1 MANDMK
7 LQFNIGATFSELK
20 AAVTQAKAEIK
31 SLVDTV
37 KKAGQDV
44 KVKVSLDITG
54 LNTDIQHLKTTIRTA
69 LQGSATEKIKVK
81 IEADAAAIKADIAA
95 IKPQI
100 QSTLTALGHTI
111 KIGIDL
117 PLLQAQ
123 ITQAKTLLSSLITPI
138 QPLGLNINLA
148 SFVNQVRAAEH
159 YLKEAIKRMSQAGS
173 NIRLSINVDSM
184 STGLIAA
191 LNNLKMEVE
200 RLRLAMRSGQGG
212 GSGGGGAPSVIGGV
226 GRFRN
231 VATTVITVLGISQLV
246 QASDSAA
253 LLTAR
258 LKDLLGTEKE
268 VAETKERLFIAAQ
281 KLQVG
286 YEDMTKSAARLIP
299 SMHNMG
305 KTTDEAIKLSEILMT
320 TAKLSGATTQ
330 EASNSAVQ
338 FSQALGSGVLQGD
351 ELRSIL
357 ENNQALARALAG
369 ALKLPDSDMKVTI
382 GMLRKLGKEGK
393 ITSEVMANAL
403 LKSYDSIMA
412 KVDQL
417 PNTFS
422 GAWTRIKNTVFS
434 VVDDLNQQE
443 VFTGAIDGLNN
454 FSNKI
459 QELGKDGTIQEWAI
473 GVFGSVGNAFSQLT
487 GLIGDVFR
495 QITSLWSDL
504 TGSVEQ
510 ETGLQITALDVLKG
524 VINAVA
530 LAFVAARTV
539 ISGAITLLKQ
549 TVREVLFFIVDK
561 FIWLDNS
568 IAIAS
573 VNIETSLL
581 TIISLLNTVWE
592 IAKKAFVLDFSG
604 AKKAWED
611 GTAELVKILE
621 DRAAKIIAIERK
633 EKSEN
638 TALAESKQQTREQTE
653 NDLANAGL
661 KAAAD
666 AKAILLPPA
675 KEPKKKADNKASQTL
690 TDRVEVG
697 SGRGD
702 KSGKDI
708 LESQQKELAAQLKNL
723 EAEYKN
729 GDIKMRKY
737 YADKGRLIAQIHQ
750 LEIDYL
756 NKQSSAAKGKDK
768 EEIDAKLKAVTAEK
782 ASELNINK
790 MDLKK
795 AIADA
800 EKERISIKADID
812 TAAFEALNNKFDVKD
827 KEIEAKYKEKLK
839 KFEEYAML
847 TLSVYDETTGEMID
861 NTAALEAIAKESKVV
876 DGLINSEKAKNN
888 LDRIQEEIKTFI
900 DLQANKVKSFED
912 KRKAGKITNTEAK
925 TETDIVNEKTRDRLA
940 LYIAELEKIAPTS
953 AEAKKNLEELRLKM
967 LEIPPKKDAETEM
980 QAFWNNINKS
990 AKETTENAAKS
1001 GLSQF
1006 FMDIAEGAKSGTDA
1020 VRDFGRNFALS
1031 MAKVAADA
1039 LAAWA
1044 VMKLVGLVGGF
1055 GGGGAAPMVDAP
1067 NLTANANVAHTGGI
1081 AGGALASRK
1090 VDMSLFNAAPRYH
1103 VGGIAGLQP
1112 GEVPAIL
1119 QRGEEVLTQKDPR
1132 HVANGGGQGGG
1143 VRIINNIDPNIA
1155 HDYMV
1160 SSSGEQVI
1168 INHIERNSGTIRQI
1182 LGV

>member
-20 AAVTQAKAEIK
+20 AAATQAKAELL
-31 SLVDTV
+31 SLVNTV
-37 KKAGQDV
+37 KQAGQDV
-44 KVKVSLDITG
+44 KIKVGLDISG
-54 LNTDIQHLKTTIRTA
+54 INTDIQSLKTTVRNA

-81 IEADAAAIKADIAA
+81 IEADAASIRADLAA

-100 QSTLTALGHTI
+100 QAALAALGHTI

-173 NIRLSINVDSM
+173 NIRLSVNVDSM
-184 STGLIAA
+184 STGLITA

-212 GSGGGGAPSVIGGV
+212 GSGGGGAPSIIGGV

-459 QELGKDGTIQEWAI
+459 QELGKDGTIQEWAS

-524 VINAVA
+524 AINAVA

-539 ISGAITLLKQ
+539 INGAVTLLKQ

-561 FIWLDNS
+561 LIWLDNS

-633 EKSEN
+633 GKSEN

-675 KEPKKKADNKASQTL
+675 KEPKKKADNKATQTL

-800 EKERISIKADID
+800 KKESLKISVELDEAN
-812 TAAFEALNNKFDVKD
+812 FEAINNKFDA
-827 KEIEAKYKEKLK
+827 KEREIAEKYKKQLEDFKKATLDGFGDTAEAAQLIAEKTDLVNGLINTEKAQNNLKRIEEEIKLFNESQSSKIKNIDLLKDRGQISNPDARDQTEAINQGTVVGLTMYQEKIRALNAEDIPETKRLLDELAQKMAEVPVQATTNMDVFFANTNEKLK
-839 KFEEYAML
+839 
-847 TLSVYDETTGEMID
+847 TTGVE
-861 NTAALEAIAKESKVV
+861 AL
-876 DGLINSEKAKNN
+876 
-888 LDRIQEEIKTFI
+888 
-900 DLQANKVKSFED
+900 
-912 KRKAGKITNTEAK
+912 
-925 TETDIVNEKTRDRLA
+925 
-940 LYIAELEKIAPTS
+940 
-953 AEAKKNLEELRLKM
+953 
-967 LEIPPKKDAETEM
+967 
-980 QAFWNNINKS
+980 
-990 AKETTENAAKS
+990 KS
-1001 GLSQF
+1001 GLSDF
-1006 FMDIAEGAKSGTDA
+1006 FMDIATGAKSGSDA
-1020 VRDFGRNFALS
+1020 IKDFARGFAQS
-1031 MAKVAADA
+1031 MARVAADA
-1039 LAAWA
+1039 LATIA
-1044 VMKLVGLVGGF
+1044 VLQILNAVSGGKFQLVNGVIG
-1055 GGGGAAPMVDAP
+1055 VK
-1067 NLTANANVAHTGGI
+1067 ANHTGGI
-1081 AGGALASRK
+1081 AGIDGQPRT
-1090 VDMSLFNAAPRYH
+1090 VDMSLFTAAPRYH

-1143 VRIINNIDPNIA
+1143 VRIINNIDPNMM
-1155 HDYMV
+1155 HDYLS

-1168 INHIERNSGTIRQI
+1168 VNLIERNSGTIKQL
-1182 LGV
+1182 LG